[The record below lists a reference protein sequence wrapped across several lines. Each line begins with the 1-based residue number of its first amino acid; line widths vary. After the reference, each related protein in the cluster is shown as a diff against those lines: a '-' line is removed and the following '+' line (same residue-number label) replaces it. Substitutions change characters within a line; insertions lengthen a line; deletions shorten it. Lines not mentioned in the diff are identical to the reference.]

1 MTFINLSNKER
12 KRIHFCAIPQIV
24 RSFQYN
30 KLKKRQFSKKIKVIL

>member
-30 KLKKRQFSKKIKVIL
+30 KLKKDNLVRKSK